1 MSKISDQVYVSL
13 RKRIMSGDLEPGAQ
27 IKEEHLAAQL
37 NVSRTP
43 VRTAIQQL
51 VSDGLL
57 IMGEKRGA
65 FVAQWTDRDIAEV
78 FEIRIMLESAA
89 CGLAAVNATP
99 EQLEVLRQ
107 LTNEMSRL
115 STLSGDQVAADL
127 QRINGQI
134 HLALLEASNSAR
146 LRHAAMQFVDVPII
160 IGSFYLYKQ
169 PDIIRSARH
178 HEEILSAIERK
189 DRLLAEELMRVHLRS
204 AYRTFEASRVRK
216 GDKSVN
222 TESGD
227 DDCKHTE
234 EQD

>member
-1 MSKISDQVYVSL
+1 MSKISEQVYISL

-27 IKEEHLAAQL
+27 IKEEHLAAEM

-57 IMGEKRGA
+57 IPGEKRGA

-89 CGLAAVNATP
+89 CGLAAANATP
-99 EQLEVLRQ
+99 EQITRLRH
-107 LTNEMSRL
+107 LTDEMSHL
-115 STLSGDQVAADL
+115 SSLSGDQVAADL
-127 QRINGQI
+127 QRVNSQI

-160 IGSFYLYKQ
+160 IGSFYLYKK
-169 PDIIRSARH
+169 PDMIRSAHH
-178 HEEILSAIERK
+178 HEEIMAAIERK

-216 GDKSVN
+216 TAPAISIN
-222 TESGD
+222 SGD
-227 DDCKHTE
+227 HDRSQSK
-234 EQD
+234 QQQ